1 MMKTDCGYH
10 RHHCLKM
17 ESSPRAALRFHLVLL
32 LLVFSQS
39 FFLSVGSGWAQGF
52 GKNKVTDQD
61 FDWLIHRTEHF
72 DIHYYPGEEQLVSIM
87 ADIVEEAY
95 EKHSEDFEHELKDRT
110 PLILYQSHKDFQ
122 ETNII
127 LAELHEGIGGF
138 AELFKRRMVIPFTG
152 SMSAFREVIFHELVH
167 IFQYDIIYQKPAGR
181 FYSGE
186 FLYSPPIWF
195 MEGTADYF
203 GNDNDAAGEMVLRDA
218 SIANYVVPLTR
229 LQDFRILGSQVFLGY
244 KMGQSAIAY
253 FVETYGRDKVGQV
266 MHELRHIRTKDLNQ
280 AFQNVI
286 GVSLEQ
292 FDKDWRL
299 TVQKKYWPM
308 IEHKDMPDSIAK
320 NLTEKSRY
328 SHNVK
333 PIWSPSGDVIAY
345 ITGNDGFSEIVLA
358 SARDGSRLERISKDF
373 FGSKYEEIRSDGS
386 GLTWSPDGD
395 RIAFIAKYRE
405 SEYLLEVNIISKRLE
420 RRIRLDF
427 DAAGS
432 PSYDGSGER
441 IVFSALS
448 GGQTDLFIINLATED
463 LIRLTN
469 DSFDD
474 GDPSWHPTKEE
485 IAYAS
490 ERGGKYRLI
499 IIDVNSR
506 TSRQL
511 PHGEHNAVGPRWA
524 PGGEELLFC
533 ADIGGVYDLC
543 TMQSDGTDLT
553 RLTNII
559 TGCFNPS
566 FSPDRKHILF
576 GAYESGKQDVYIMAA
591 EKARNEK
598 IEISPPESEP
608 AQFVGTTERKQR
620 RIGHR
625 KYGTKIGLDAIFTN
639 FSLGADGLLRNST
652 ELVASDMMGNH
663 RLGLSVQNQSGFLA
677 PDFVAQYGSLARRAD
692 FRASLFNF
700 HEYHL
705 LGTTRNRRRVSQR
718 LTGIAGSAMYPFN
731 RYRRM
736 ELELLMYSTPYAFR
750 FETERED
757 NRGLLMLG
765 TLSLVSDTTRWQIF
779 GPQSGTR
786 YNLTFEKSYRA
797 TGSDLELTNLVFDFR
812 RYFKL
817 GRRSTFATR
826 LLLGGSFGR
835 DKSLFYL
842 GGIDTLRGYSYEE
855 LTGTRM
861 GLLNFELRIPFIDE
875 LRFGWP
881 FSWAIGGI
889 RGIIFADFGTTWPE
903 DFNFDNNFGTTW
915 PDEDFN
921 FDNSYRRVTQSTL
934 HRRLLVPFNPDYGYR
949 LFRREGNRIH
959 LEDVK
964 GSIGLGLRLQLG
976 FFSLD
981 FDVARRTDLA
991 TIDPETKFHFGLGQ
1005 AF

>member
-1 MMKTDCGYH
+1 MKIGQNRWTQ
-10 RHHCLKM
+10 LTQQT
-17 ESSPRAALRFHLVLL
+17 ALPIFVFFLLLL
-32 LLVFSQS
+32 LLVSK
-39 FFLSVGSGWAQGF
+39 GWAQGF
-52 GKNKVTDQD
+52 GKNKVTGQD

-72 DIHYYPGEEQLVSIM
+72 DIHYYPGEERLVAIM

-95 EKHSEDFEHELKDRT
+95 EKHSEDFKHELRDRT
-110 PLILYQSHKDFQ
+110 PLVLYQSHKDFQ
-122 ETNII
+122 ETNIT
-127 LAELHEGIGGF
+127 LAELHEGVGGF

-167 IFQYDIIYQKPAGR
+167 IFQYDIIYQKPAGH

-203 GNDNDAAGEMVLRDA
+203 ANDNDATGEMVLRDA
-218 SIANYVVPLTR
+218 SLANQIVPLMR
-229 LQDFRILGSQVFLGY
+229 LQDFRVLGSQVFLGY
-244 KMGQSAIAY
+244 KLGQSAVEY
-253 FVETYGRDKVGQV
+253 FVETYGRDKVGQI
-266 MHELRHIRTKDLNQ
+266 MHELRHIRTKDIDQ

-286 GVSLEQ
+286 GIGLEQ
-292 FDKDWRL
+292 FDKEWRL

-308 IEHKDMPDSIAK
+308 IEHKNMPDSIAK
-320 NLTEKSRY
+320 NLTKKSRY

-333 PIWSPSGDVIAY
+333 PIWSPSGDLTAY

-358 SARDGSRLERISKDF
+358 SARNGSRLERISKDF

-386 GLTWSPDGD
+386 GLVWSPDGD

-405 SEYLLEVNIISKRLE
+405 SEYLFEVNIISKQLE
-420 RRIRLDF
+420 RRIKLNF
-427 DAAGS
+427 DAASS

-448 GGQTDLFIINLATED
+448 GEQTDLFIINLETEE
-463 LIRLTN
+463 LTRLTN
-469 DSFDD
+469 DFFDD
-474 GDPSWHPTKEE
+474 TNPSWHPTREE
-485 IAYAS
+485 IVYAS
-490 ERGGKYRLI
+490 ERRGKYRLI
-499 IIDVNSR
+499 IIDVKNG

-511 PHGEHNAVGPRWA
+511 PHGEYNAVSPRWA
-524 PGGEELLFC
+524 PGGEQLLFC
-533 ADIGGVYDLC
+533 SDIGSVYNLC
-543 TMQSDGTDLT
+543 TIQSDGTDLT

-566 FSPDRKHILF
+566 FSPDRKYILF
-576 GAYESGKQDVYIMAA
+576 GAYQSGKQDVYIMET
-591 EKARNEK
+591 EKALNEK
-598 IEISPPESEP
+598 IELPSSELESVV
-608 AQFVGTTERKQR
+608 AQSTARKQR

-639 FSLGADGLLRNST
+639 FSLGADGILRNST

-677 PDFVAQYGSLARRAD
+677 PDFIAQYGSLARRAD
-692 FRASLFNF
+692 FGASLFNF

-705 LGTTRNRRRVSQR
+705 LGTTRNRRRISQR
-718 LTGIAGSAMYPFN
+718 LTGVAGSAMYPFN
-731 RYRRM
+731 RYRRV
-736 ELELLMYSTPYAFR
+736 ELQLLMYSTPYAFR
-750 FETERED
+750 FETVRED

-765 TLSLVSDTTRWQIF
+765 TLSLVSDTTRWQVF
-779 GPQSGTR
+779 GPQSGAR

-797 TGSDLELTNLVFDFR
+797 IGSDLELTNLIFDLR

-855 LTGTRM
+855 LIGTRM

-889 RGIIFADFGTTWPE
+889 RGIIFADFGTTWSE
-903 DFNFDNNFGTTW
+903 DEFNADNR
-915 PDEDFN
+915 
-921 FDNSYRRVTQSTL
+921 YY
-934 HRRLLVPFNPDYGYR
+934 LL
-949 LFRREGNRIH
+949 RREGNRFR
-959 LEDVK
+959 LDDAK
-964 GSIGLGLRLQLG
+964 GAIGVGLRLQLG
-976 FFSLD
+976 LFSLD

-991 TIDPETKFHFGLGQ
+991 SIDPDTMFHFGLGQ

>member
-1 MMKTDCGYH
+1 MMKTDHG
-10 RHHCLKM
+10 LKM
-17 ESSPRAALRFHLVLL
+17 QRKSAKTRRHDENSENGRFLSRSLVVSFPRPLVFSLSL
-32 LLVFSQS
+32 LLVFSLS
-39 FFLSVGSGWAQGF
+39 LFLSVGSGWAQGF

-61 FDWLIHRTEHF
+61 FAWLIHRTEHF
-72 DIHYYPGEEQLVSIM
+72 DIHYYPGEEQLVSSM

-122 ETNII
+122 ETNIT
-127 LAELHEGIGGF
+127 LAELHEGVGGF

-203 GNDNDAAGEMVLRDA
+203 GNDNDAVGEMVLRDA
-218 SIANYVVPLTR
+218 SIANQVVPLTR

-244 KMGQSAIAY
+244 KIGQSAIAY

-266 MHELRHIRTKDLNQ
+266 MQELRHIRTKDLSQ

-286 GVSLEQ
+286 GVDLEQ
-292 FDKDWRL
+292 FDKEWRL

-308 IEHKDMPDSIAK
+308 IGHKDMPDSIAK

-333 PIWSPSGDVIAY
+333 PIWSPSGDLIAY
-345 ITGNDGFSEIVLA
+345 ITGNDGFGEIVLA
-358 SARDGSRLERISKDF
+358 SAKDGSRLERISKDF

-386 GLTWSPDGD
+386 GLAWSPDGD

-420 RRIRLDF
+420 RRIKLDL

-441 IVFSALS
+441 IAFSALS
-448 GGQTDLFIINLATED
+448 GGQTDLFIINLATEE

-474 GDPSWHPTKEE
+474 GNPSWHPTKEE

-490 ERGGKYRLI
+490 ERGGKYKLI

-511 PHGEHNAVGPRWA
+511 PHGEYNAVGPRWA

-543 TMQSDGTDLT
+543 TVRSDGTDLT

-576 GAYESGKQDVYIMAA
+576 GAYQSGKQDVYVMEV
-591 EKARNEK
+591 EKAHNEK
-598 IEISPPESEP
+598 IEISPSELEP
-608 AQFVGTTERKQR
+608 VVVQSAERKQR

-677 PDFVAQYGSLARRAD
+677 PDFIAQYGSLARRAD
-692 FRASLFNF
+692 FGVSLFNF

-718 LTGIAGSAMYPFN
+718 LTGIASSVMYPFN

-736 ELELLMYSTPYAFR
+736 ELQLLTYSTPYAFR

-786 YNLTFEKSYRA
+786 YNLTLEKSYRA
-797 TGSDLELTNLVFDFR
+797 TGSDLELTNLVFDLR

-826 LLLGGSFGR
+826 LLLGGSFAR

-842 GGIDTLRGYSYEE
+842 GGIDTLRGYNYEE
-855 LTGTRM
+855 LIGTRM
-861 GLLNFELRIPFIDE
+861 GLLNFEIRIPFIDE

-889 RGIIFADFGTTWPE
+889 RGIIFADFGTTWSE
-903 DFNFDNNFGTTW
+903 EEFNSKN
-915 PDEDFN
+915 P
-921 FDNSYRRVTQSTL
+921 Y
-934 HRRLLVPFNPDYGYR
+934 RLL
-949 LFRREGNRIH
+949 RRDGNR
-959 LEDVK
+959 LRLDDAR

-991 TIDPETKFHFGLGQ
+991 SIDPETTFHFGLGQ

>member
-1 MMKTDCGYH
+1 MMKTDHG
-10 RHHCLKM
+10 LKM
-17 ESSPRAALRFHLVLL
+17 QRKSRFIEDPRRCRDRNDSTTSGDAKVRRRDENSENGKFLSRSLVVSFSRPLVFSLSL
-32 LLVFSQS
+32 LLVFSLS
-39 FFLSVGSGWAQGF
+39 FCLSVGSGWAQGF

-72 DIHYYPGEEQLVSIM
+72 DIHYYPGEEQLASIM

-122 ETNII
+122 ETNIT
-127 LAELHEGIGGF
+127 LAELHEGVGGF

-167 IFQYDIIYQKPAGR
+167 IFQYDIIYQKPAGH

-203 GNDNDAAGEMVLRDA
+203 GNDNDAVGEMVLRDA
-218 SIANYVVPLTR
+218 SIANRVVPLTR
-229 LQDFRILGSQVFLGY
+229 LQDFRVLGSQVFLGY
-244 KMGQSAIAY
+244 KMGQSAVAY
-253 FVETYGRDKVGQV
+253 FVETYGRDKIGQI

-286 GVSLEQ
+286 GVDLEQ
-292 FDKDWRL
+292 FDKEWRL
-299 TVQKKYWPM
+299 TVQKQYWPM

-333 PIWSPSGDVIAY
+333 PIWSPSGDLIAY
-345 ITGNDGFSEIVLA
+345 ITGNDGFSEIVLV
-358 SARDGSRLERISKDF
+358 SARSGTRLERISKDF

-386 GLTWSPDGD
+386 GLAWSPDGD
-395 RIAFIAKYRE
+395 CIAFIAKHRE
-405 SEYLLEVNIISKRLE
+405 SEYLLEVNIISKQLE
-420 RRIRLDF
+420 RRIKLDF

-448 GGQTDLFIINLATED
+448 MGQTDLFIINLATEE
-463 LIRLTN
+463 LTRLTN

-474 GDPSWHPTKEE
+474 SYPSWHPTKEE
-485 IAYAS
+485 IVYAS
-490 ERGGKYRLI
+490 ERGGKYKLI
-499 IIDVNSR
+499 IIDGNGQ

-511 PHGEHNAVGPRWA
+511 SHGEHNAVSPRWA
-524 PGGEELLFC
+524 PGGEQLLFC
-533 ADIGGVYDLC
+533 SDLGGVYDLC
-543 TMQSDGTDLT
+543 TVQSDGTDLT

-566 FSPDRKHILF
+566 FSPDRKRVLF
-576 GAYESGKQDVYIMAA
+576 GAYQSGKQDVYVMEA
-591 EKARNEK
+591 EKALNEK
-598 IEISPPESEP
+598 IEMPPLEFEP
-608 AQFVGTTERKQR
+608 IVIQSGERKQR

-677 PDFVAQYGSLARRAD
+677 PDFIARYGSLSRRAD
-692 FRASLFNF
+692 FGASLFNF

-718 LTGIAGSAMYPFN
+718 LTGLAGSATYPFN
-731 RYRRM
+731 RYRRL
-736 ELELLMYSTPYAFR
+736 ELQLLMYSTPYAFR
-750 FETERED
+750 FETEYED
-757 NRGLLMLG
+757 NRGLLMLA
-765 TLSLVSDTTRWQIF
+765 TISLVSDTTRWQVF
-779 GPQSGTR
+779 GPHSGVR

-797 TGSDLELTNLVFDFR
+797 TGSDLELTNLIFDAR

-835 DKSLFYL
+835 DRSLFYL

-855 LTGTRM
+855 LIGTRM

-881 FSWAIGGI
+881 FSWAISGI
-889 RGIIFADFGTTWPE
+889 RGIIFADFGTVWSE
-903 DFNFDNNFGTTW
+903 GEFNSDNR
-915 PDEDFN
+915 
-921 FDNSYRRVTQSTL
+921 YY
-934 HRRLLVPFNPDYGYR
+934 LL
-949 LFRREGNRIH
+949 RREGNR
-959 LEDVK
+959 LRLDDAK
-964 GSIGLGLRLQLG
+964 GSIGVGLRLQLG

-991 TIDPETKFHFGLGQ
+991 SIDRDTTFHFGLGQ

>member
-1 MMKTDCGYH
+1 MMKTDH
-10 RHHCLKM
+10 RLKIQCKDAKARRRDENSENGRFLSRFLVVSFSRRLVCLL
-17 ESSPRAALRFHLVLL
+17 SLL
-32 LLVFSQS
+32 LLFSLLLS
-39 FFLSVGSGWAQGF
+39 FSVDSGWAQGF

-122 ETNII
+122 ETNIT
-127 LAELHEGIGGF
+127 LAELHEGVGGF

-167 IFQYDIIYQKPAGR
+167 IFQYDIIYQKPAGH

-203 GNDNDAAGEMVLRDA
+203 GNDNNAAGEMVLRDA
-218 SIANYVVPLTR
+218 SIANRVVPLTR

-244 KMGQSAIAY
+244 KIGQSAVAY
-253 FVETYGRDKVGQV
+253 FVETYGRDKIGQI
-266 MHELRHIRTKDLNQ
+266 MHELRHSRTKDLNQ

-299 TVQKKYWPM
+299 TMQKKYWPM
-308 IEHKDMPDSIAK
+308 IDHKDMPNSIAK

-333 PIWSPSGDVIAY
+333 PVWSPSGDLIAY

-358 SARDGSRLERISKDF
+358 SAKDGSRLERISKDF

-386 GLTWSPDGD
+386 GLAWSPDGD
-395 RIAFIAKYRE
+395 RIAFIAKHRE
-405 SEYLLEVNIISKRLE
+405 SEYLLEVNIISKQLE
-420 RRIRLDF
+420 RRIKLNF

-448 GGQTDLFIINLATED
+448 RGQTDLFIINLATEE
-463 LIRLTN
+463 LTRLTN
-469 DSFDD
+469 DPFDD
-474 GDPSWHPTKEE
+474 IYPSWHPTKEK
-485 IAYAS
+485 IVYAS
-490 ERGGKYRLI
+490 ERTYASDRGGKYELI
-499 IIDVNSR
+499 VIDVNGQ

-511 PHGEHNAVGPRWA
+511 THGGYNAVSPRWIA
-524 PGGEELLFC
+524 GGEQLLFC
-533 ADIGGVYDLC
+533 SDIGGVYDVC
-543 TMQSDGTDLT
+543 TIQSDGTDLT

-566 FSPDRKHILF
+566 FSPDRKRILF
-576 GAYESGKQDVYIMAA
+576 GAYQSGKQDVYVMEA
-591 EKARNEK
+591 EKALNEK
-598 IEISPPESEP
+598 IEVPTSEVETVAIEP
-608 AQFVGTTERKQR
+608 TERKQR

-639 FSLGADGLLRNST
+639 FSLGADGVLRNST

-677 PDFVAQYGSLARRAD
+677 PDFIARYGALSRRAD
-692 FRASLFNF
+692 FGASLFNF

-705 LGTTRNRRRVSQR
+705 LGSTRNRRRVSQR
-718 LTGIAGSAMYPFN
+718 LTGIAGYTTYPFN
-731 RYRRM
+731 RYRRV
-736 ELELLMYSTPYAFR
+736 ELQLLMYSTPYAFR
-750 FETERED
+750 FETDYED
-757 NRGLLMLG
+757 NRGLLMLA
-765 TLSLVSDTTRWQIF
+765 TASLVSDTTRWQVF

-797 TGSDLELTNLVFDFR
+797 TGSDLELTNLIFDIR

-826 LLLGGSFGR
+826 LLLGGSFAR

-842 GGIDTLRGYSYEE
+842 GGIDTLRGYGYEE
-855 LTGTRM
+855 LIGTRM

-889 RGIIFADFGTTWPE
+889 RGIIFADFGTVWSDGE
-903 DFNFDNNFGTTW
+903 FDS
-915 PDEDFN
+915 
-921 FDNSYRRVTQSTL
+921 DNRY
-934 HRRLLVPFNPDYGYR
+934 H
-949 LFRREGNRIH
+949 LFQREGNRIR
-959 LEDVK
+959 LDDAK
-964 GSIGLGLRLQLG
+964 GSIGVGLRLQLG
-976 FFSLD
+976 LFSLD

-991 TIDPETKFHFGLGQ
+991 SIDPDTTFHFGLGQ